1 MTRETYRW
9 REEPDIIARF
19 VHDKELPKNT
29 PIVLRP
35 NEVCVVLE
43 NGRISGI
50 VTQQVMRANPTTS
63 MLRRVFGGKRQRS
76 YLFAFLGPYTFTMP
90 FTSKSSD
97 HQTLRGEASLR
108 VHASRENIA
117 RLIQLPAKGIMEIR
131 TSDISNLLIDEAQA
145 YMSKT
150 IQRFTNDELVQD
162 QADENTTI
170 GLCMALRRTVES
182 FGMTIDHAYITWKPS
197 DKIRLEAEREHVT
210 NMAEHASIQA
220 ERDQITLDAQ
230 LSHHQRRADHHARS
244 QAMNASA
251 MERAKVEP
259 ELARIKAKAA
269 VDEAEWQNKR
279 RALEHELHQRRVDAT
294 SKAEVLDILRSKEL
308 DLRERKQQNDL
319 DVAMQLF
326 DAVQKK
332 KLQRQQQKY
341 DAIVKISSS
350 ITTTE

>member
-1 MTRETYRW
+1 MTRDTYRW

-63 MLRRVFGGKRQRS
+63 MLRRIFGGKRQRS

-97 HQTLRGEASLR
+97 HQTMKGEASLR

-150 IQRFTNDELVQD
+150 IQRFINDELVQD
-162 QADENTTI
+162 QADENITI
-170 GLCMALRRTVES
+170 GLCMALRRTIES
-182 FGMTIDHAYITWKPS
+182 FGMTIDHSYITWKPS
-197 DKIRLEAEREHVT
+197 DKVRLEAEREHVT

-259 ELARIKAKAA
+259 ELARIKAKGA

-341 DAIVKISSS
+341 DAIAKISSS
-350 ITTTE
+350 KQTAE

>member
-1 MTRETYRW
+1 MTRDTYRW

-19 VHDKELPKNT
+19 VHDKELPKST

-90 FTSKSSD
+90 FASKSSD
-97 HQTLRGEASLR
+97 HQTMKGEASLR

-162 QADENTTI
+162 QADENITI
-170 GLCMALRRTVES
+170 GLCMALRRTIES
-182 FGMTIDHAYITWKPS
+182 FGMTIDHSYITWKPS
-197 DKIRLEAEREHVT
+197 DKVRLEAEREHVT

-259 ELARIKAKAA
+259 ELARIKAKGA

-350 ITTTE
+350 KQTAE

>member
-1 MTRETYRW
+1 M
-9 REEPDIIARF
+9 IARF

-90 FTSKSSD
+90 FASKSSD
-97 HQTLRGEASLR
+97 HQTMKGEASLR

-162 QADENTTI
+162 QADENITI
-170 GLCMALRRTVES
+170 GLCMALRRTIES
-182 FGMTIDHAYITWKPS
+182 FGMTIDHSYITWKPS
-197 DKIRLEAEREHVT
+197 DKVRLEAEREHVT

-259 ELARIKAKAA
+259 ELARIKAKGA

-350 ITTTE
+350 KQTAE

>member
-9 REEPDIIARF
+9 RQEPDIIARF

-97 HQTLRGEASLR
+97 HQTMRGEISLR
-108 VHASRENIA
+108 VHASRENVA
-117 RLIQLPAKGIMEIR
+117 RLIQLPAKGLMEIR

-150 IQRFTNDELVQD
+150 IQRFINDELVQD

-182 FGMTIDHAYITWKPS
+182 FGMTIDHSYITWKPS
-197 DKIRLEAEREHVT
+197 DKVRLEAEREHVT

-220 ERDQITLDAQ
+220 DRDQIALDAQ
-230 LSHHQRRADHHARS
+230 LAHHQRHAEHHARS
-244 QAMNASA
+244 QTVNSSA

-259 ELARIKAKAA
+259 ELARIKAKGALN
-269 VDEAEWQNKR
+269 EAEWENKHR
-279 RALEHELHQRRVDAT
+279 NLEHETQQSRVKAA

-308 DLRERKQQNDL
+308 DLRERKQRNDL

-326 DAVQKK
+326 DSVQKM

-341 DAIVKISSS
+341 DAITKIASNQK
-350 ITTTE
+350 TTG

>member
-1 MTRETYRW
+1 
-9 REEPDIIARF
+9 
-19 VHDKELPKNT
+19 
-29 PIVLRP
+29 
-35 NEVCVVLE
+35 
-43 NGRISGI
+43 
-50 VTQQVMRANPTTS
+50 
-63 MLRRVFGGKRQRS
+63 
-76 YLFAFLGPYTFTMP
+76 MP

-97 HQTLRGEASLR
+97 HQTMKGEASLR

-150 IQRFTNDELVQD
+150 IQRFTNDKLVQD
-162 QADENTTI
+162 QADENITI
-170 GLCMALRRTVES
+170 GLCMALRRTIES
-182 FGMTIDHAYITWKPS
+182 FGMTIDHSYITWKPS
-197 DKIRLEAEREHVT
+197 DKVRLEAEREHVT

-259 ELARIKAKAA
+259 ELARIKANGA
-269 VDEAEWQNKR
+269 VDEADWQNKR

-350 ITTTE
+350 KQTAE

>member
-97 HQTLRGEASLR
+97 HQTMKGEASLR

-170 GLCMALRRTVES
+170 GLCMALRRTIES

-251 MERAKVEP
+251 IERAKVEP
-259 ELARIKAKAA
+259 ELARIKANGA

>member
-1 MTRETYRW
+1 MTRDTYRW

-90 FTSKSSD
+90 FASKSSD
-97 HQTLRGEASLR
+97 HQTMKGEASLR

-131 TSDISNLLIDEAQA
+131 TSDISDLLIDEAQA

-162 QADENTTI
+162 QADENITI
-170 GLCMALRRTVES
+170 GLCMALRRTIES

-259 ELARIKAKAA
+259 ELARIKANGA

-350 ITTTE
+350 KQTAE